1 MLNIRIKS
9 LEDTERLA
17 KILSNLIYKKCLIT
31 LNGDLAAGK
40 TTFTKYL
47 ARYLGV
53 VDTVN
58 SPTFNILKE
67 YNSNKGIFY
76 HIDAYRL
83 EGSEEDLGFED
94 IFYED
99 NIIVIEWAE
108 FIEDFL
114 PNDRLVFGIKLE
126 GLERIVSIESK
137 GETYYNILE
146 EIEKEW

>member
-17 KILSNLIYKKCLIT
+17 KILSDLIDKKCLIT

-47 ARYLGV
+47 AKYLGV

-67 YNSNKGIFY
+67 YNSNKGTFY

-114 PNDRLVFGIKLE
+114 PNDRLVFDIKLE

-137 GETYYNILE
+137 GEIYYNILE